1 MRKGENMDGKR
12 ALIEAFGE
20 ETGTALYGAAVKLS
34 NRYSVALGDVIGDMS
49 IAALEIEAD
58 YGFCHV
64 NTVVN
69 RTKSALFDTY
79 RYGVNRYYSERGV
92 AVDSMEALVSED
104 DDRAPEEALEIEGLG
119 LVTVEDAAMRLDI
132 MSTLDTLTDRDREIA
147 SGLLA
152 GLSGAEIGR
161 RLDIDPSY
169 VSRRKQALR
178 EAFSWVAA

>member
-1 MRKGENMDGKR
+1 MDDMDGKR
-12 ALIEAFGE
+12 ALIWAFGE
-20 ETGTALYGAAVKLS
+20 ETGTALYGAAVRLS
-34 NRYSVALGDVIGDMS
+34 NRYGVALGDVIGDMS

-69 RTKSALFDTY
+69 RTKSALYDTY
-79 RYGVNRYYSERGV
+79 RYGINRYYAEQGV
-92 AVDSMEALVSED
+92 AVDSMEALVNED
-104 DDRAPEEALEIEGLG
+104 DDRAPEEVLEIEALAFA
-119 LVTVEDAAMRLDI
+119 TVEDAEIALDI
-132 MSTLDTLTDRDREIA
+132 AATLDTLTDRDREIA

-178 EAFSWVAA
+178 EAFAWATA